1 MCHAQHSRWSH
12 VTVMPPT
19 GGTLQM
25 QFRNK
30 GDWDYLSFLFIC
42 YLVNVTLFN
51 YVHSVTLDM
60 N

>member
-1 MCHAQHSRWSH
+1 M
-12 VTVMPPT
+12 MPPT